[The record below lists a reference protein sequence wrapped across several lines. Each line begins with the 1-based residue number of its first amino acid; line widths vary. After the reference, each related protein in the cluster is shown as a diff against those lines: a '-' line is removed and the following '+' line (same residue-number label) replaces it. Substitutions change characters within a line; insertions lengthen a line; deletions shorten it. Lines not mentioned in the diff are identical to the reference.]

1 MPKHTLLQI
10 TDTHLSADADAQ
22 MQGINTS
29 ASLAKV
35 ISHARAQGVD
45 FDAVL
50 ATGDISQDGS
60 AESYDRFLELTSV
73 LQPTPLLWLPGN
85 HDNVARMAA
94 ARTESPSSLQLGS
107 WLVLMLDSTVAG
119 SPHGELGQQRLE
131 NLRTRL
137 ADAEEQPEIAHVI
150 LAVHHNPQPNGAS
163 WMDEIGLHDGAELLS
178 LLNATGKVRALLH
191 GHCHQALDEVLGQ
204 VRVLGAPSTCV
215 QFAPIALEFAVDSAP
230 PGYRWLRLHE
240 DGKLETGV
248 VRVPDAGRQT

>member
-1 MPKHTLLQI
+1 
-10 TDTHLSADADAQ
+10 
-22 MQGINTS
+22 
-29 ASLAKV
+29 
-35 ISHARAQGVD
+35 
-45 FDAVL
+45 
-50 ATGDISQDGS
+50 
-60 AESYDRFLELTSV
+60 
-73 LQPTPLLWLPGN
+73 
-85 HDNVARMAA
+85 
-94 ARTESPSSLQLGS
+94 
-107 WLVLMLDSTVAG
+107 
-119 SPHGELGQQRLE
+119 
-131 NLRTRL
+131 
-137 ADAEEQPEIAHVI
+137 
-150 LAVHHNPQPNGAS
+150 VHHNPQPNGAS

>member
-60 AESYDRFLELTSV
+60 AESYARFLELTSA

-85 HDNVARMAA
+85 HDSVASMAA

-131 NLRTRL
+131 DLRARL
-137 ADAEEQPEIAHVI
+137 ADVEAAAGNRSRDSCSTPQSAAQWRELDGRDRPARWRRTPKPAE
-150 LAVHHNPQPNGAS
+150 
-163 WMDEIGLHDGAELLS
+163 
-178 LLNATGKVRALLH
+178 RH
-191 GHCHQALDEVLGQ
+191 G
-204 VRVLGAPSTCV
+204 
-215 QFAPIALEFAVDSAP
+215 
-230 PGYRWLRLHE
+230 
-240 DGKLETGV
+240 
-248 VRVPDAGRQT
+248 